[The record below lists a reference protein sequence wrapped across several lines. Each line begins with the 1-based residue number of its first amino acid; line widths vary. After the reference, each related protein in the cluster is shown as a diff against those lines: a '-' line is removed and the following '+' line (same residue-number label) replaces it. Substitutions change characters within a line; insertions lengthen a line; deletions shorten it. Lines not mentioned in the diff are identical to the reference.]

1 MSGSVT
7 GEGFWA
13 NRARDGI
20 VALSEVTFPENE
32 LGAPDWKSTDMV
44 RRTLEYLDE
53 LPPKQRRLLTLLF
66 VFVELGA
73 LFLVLGFRRF
83 SRIPRTR
90 RAEIIRGWRHSRL
103 LPLRVLGDAIKATT
117 TMMYMSHPSV
127 IAYIGEYRVCSH
139 EEDPL
144 RIDVR
149 PDALTRMGDGA

>member
-1 MSGSVT
+1 MN
-7 GEGFWA
+7 ERGFWA

-20 VALSEVTFPENE
+20 VALSEATFPEND

-83 SRIPRTR
+83 SRIAPAR
-90 RAEIIRGWRHSRL
+90 RVVIVRNWRRSRL
-103 LPLRVLGDAIKATT
+103 LPFRVLGDAIKATT

-127 IAYIGEYRVCSH
+127 LAYIGEYRACPHPDDS
-139 EEDPL
+139 L
-144 RIDVR
+144 SIDVR
-149 PDALTRMGDGA
+149 PDALVRVRNAT